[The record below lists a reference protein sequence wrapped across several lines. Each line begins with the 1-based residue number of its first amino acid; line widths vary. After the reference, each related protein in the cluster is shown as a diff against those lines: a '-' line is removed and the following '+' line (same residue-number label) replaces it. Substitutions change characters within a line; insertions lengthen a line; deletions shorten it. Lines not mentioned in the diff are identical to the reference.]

1 MNKNVMAKVAK
12 INKEELSKEVPT
24 EKVDLALLPDLIAKG
39 EKVEQLFKEAD
50 KAINIEGRKFLDR
63 IIGKVKELNDVSKDL
78 RVDAKDFVSK
88 AEALGLDRATI
99 DREMQKINQAIK
111 SADKQ
116 GSNIAQRIAE
126 IRNAIF

>member
-1 MNKNVMAKVAK
+1 M
-12 INKEELSKEVPT
+12 
-24 EKVDLALLPDLIAKG
+24 
-39 EKVEQLFKEAD
+39 
-50 KAINIEGRKFLDR
+50 
-63 IIGKVKELNDVSKDL
+63 L
-78 RVDAKDFVSK
+78 RVDAKDFVQK

-99 DREMQKINQAIK
+99 DREMRKINQAIK

>member
-1 MNKNVMAKVAK
+1 MKNVMAKVAK
-12 INKEELSKEVPT
+12 INKEEPSV

-39 EKVEQLFKEAD
+39 EKVEQLFKEAN
-50 KAINIEGRKFLDR
+50 KAINVEGNKFLDR
-63 IIGKVKELNDVSKDL
+63 IIGKVKELNNVSKDL
-78 RVDAKDFVSK
+78 RVDAKDFVQK

>member
-1 MNKNVMAKVAK
+1 MKTQKTVMGK
-12 INKEELSKEVPT
+12 IAQIKKEELSS
-24 EKVDLALLPDLIAKG
+24 EKLDLSLLPNLIVKG

-50 KAINIEGRKFLDR
+50 KAINIEGNKFLDK
-63 IIGKVKELNDVSKDL
+63 IIGKVKKLNEVSKDL
-78 RVDAKDFVSK
+78 RVDAKDFVKK

-99 DREMQKINQAIK
+99 DREMRKINQAIK

>member
-1 MNKNVMAKVAK
+1 MKKAMSKIAQ
-12 INKEELSKEVPT
+12 INKEELSA

-39 EKVEQLFKEAD
+39 EKVEQLFKEAN
-50 KAINIEGRKFLDR
+50 KAINVEGNKFLDR
-63 IIGKVKELNDVSKDL
+63 IIGKVKELNNVSKDL
-78 RVDAKDFVSK
+78 RVDAKDFVQK

>member
-1 MNKNVMAKVAK
+1 MKKTMSKIAQ

-63 IIGKVKELNDVSKDL
+63 IIGKVKDLNDVSKDL

-99 DREMQKINQAIK
+99 DREMRKINQAIK
-111 SADKQ
+111 SADTQ

>member
-1 MNKNVMAKVAK
+1 MKTQKTVMSK
-12 INKEELSKEVPT
+12 IAQIKKEELSS
-24 EKVDLALLPDLIAKG
+24 EKLDLSLLPNLIVKG

-50 KAINIEGRKFLDR
+50 KAINIEGNKFLDK
-63 IIGKVKELNDVSKDL
+63 IIGKVKKLNEVSKDL
-78 RVDAKDFVSK
+78 RVDAKDFVKK

-99 DREMQKINQAIK
+99 DREMRKINQAIK

>member
-1 MNKNVMAKVAK
+1 MSKIAQ
-12 INKEELSKEVPT
+12 INKKEPSV

-39 EKVEQLFKEAD
+39 EKVEQLFKEAN
-50 KAINIEGRKFLDR
+50 KAINVEGNKFLDR
-63 IIGKVKELNDVSKDL
+63 IIGKVKELNNVSKDL
-78 RVDAKDFVSK
+78 RVDAKDFVQK

-99 DREMQKINQAIK
+99 DREMRKINQAIK

>member
-1 MNKNVMAKVAK
+1 MKKAMSKIAQ

-39 EKVEQLFKEAD
+39 EKVEQLFKEAN
-50 KAINIEGRKFLDR
+50 KAINIEGNKFLDR
-63 IIGKVKELNDVSKDL
+63 IIGKVKELNNVSKDL
-78 RVDAKDFVSK
+78 RVDAKDFVQK

>member
-1 MNKNVMAKVAK
+1 MNKTMSKIAQ

-39 EKVEQLFKEAD
+39 EKVEQLFKEAN
-50 KAINIEGRKFLDR
+50 KAINIEGNKFLDR
-63 IIGKVKELNDVSKDL
+63 IIGKVKELNNVSKDL
-78 RVDAKDFVSK
+78 RVDAKDFVQK

>member
-1 MNKNVMAKVAK
+1 MKTQKTVMSK
-12 INKEELSKEVPT
+12 ISQISKEELSS
-24 EKVDLALLPDLIAKG
+24 EKLDLSLLPNLIVKG

-50 KAINIEGRKFLDR
+50 KAINIEGNKFLDK
-63 IIGKVKELNDVSKDL
+63 IIGKVKKLNEVSKDL
-78 RVDAKDFVSK
+78 RVDAKDFVKK

-99 DREMQKINQAIK
+99 DREMRKINQAIK

>member
-1 MNKNVMAKVAK
+1 MNKNVMAKVAN
-12 INKEELSKEVPT
+12 INKEELSAQ
-24 EKVDLALLPDLIAKG
+24 KVELALLPDLIAKG

>member
-1 MNKNVMAKVAK
+1 MKKAMSKIAQ
-12 INKEELSKEVPT
+12 INKKEPSV

-39 EKVEQLFKEAD
+39 EKVEQLFKEAN
-50 KAINIEGRKFLDR
+50 KAINVEGNKFLDR
-63 IIGKVKELNDVSKDL
+63 IIGKVKELNNVSKDL
-78 RVDAKDFVSK
+78 RVDAKDFVQK

-99 DREMQKINQAIK
+99 DREMRKINQAIK

>member
-1 MNKNVMAKVAK
+1 MKKAMSKIAQ
-12 INKEELSKEVPT
+12 INKEELSKEMPT

-50 KAINIEGRKFLDR
+50 KAINVEGNKFLDR
-63 IIGKVKELNDVSKDL
+63 IIGKVKELNNASKDL
-78 RVDAKDFVSK
+78 RVDAKDFVQK

-99 DREMQKINQAIK
+99 DREMRKINQAIK

-116 GSNIAQRIAE
+116 GGNIAQRIAE

>member
-1 MNKNVMAKVAK
+1 MKNVMAKVAK

>member
-1 MNKNVMAKVAK
+1 MKKAMSKIAQ